1 MKDVPRLA
9 RDIMKK
15 DVVTLEERE
24 SLENLEEA
32 MRAMRFRHMPVVDG
46 KRLIG
51 LITQRDL
58 LRVSA
63 STLLPARREQHEL
76 LTKRFTVGEI
86 MMRDVQTVGPDTP
99 LAEVARTMRR
109 SKVGCLPVVDRD
121 NTLAGIITEADFV
134 ELCESLLARP

>member
-1 MKDVPRLA
+1 MKDLPRLA

-32 MRAMRFRHMPVVDG
+32 MRAMRFRHMPVVEG

-51 LITQRDL
+51 LVTQRDL

-76 LTKRFTVGEI
+76 LTKRFTVGDI
-86 MMRDVQTVGPDTP
+86 MMRD
-99 LAEVARTMRR
+99 
-109 SKVGCLPVVDRD
+109 VDRD

-134 ELCESLLARP
+134 ELCEQLLTRP

>member
-1 MKDVPRLA
+1 MKDLPRLA

-15 DVVTLEERE
+15 DVVTLEEKE

-63 STLLPARREQHEL
+63 STLLPARHEQHEL
-76 LTKRFTVGEI
+76 LTKRFTVGDI
-86 MMRDVQTVGPDTP
+86 MMRDVQTVGPNAL
-99 LAEVARTMRR
+99 LAEVTRMMRLN
-109 SKVGCLPVVDRD
+109 KLGCLPVVDGD
-121 NTLAGIITEADFV
+121 NTLVGIITEADFV
-134 ELCESLLARP
+134 ELCEHLLTRR

>member
-1 MKDVPRLA
+1 MKDLPRLA

-32 MRAMRFRHMPVVDG
+32 MRAMRFRHIPVVDG

-76 LTKRFTVGEI
+76 LTKRFTVGDI
-86 MMRDVQTVGPDTP
+86 MMRDVKTVGPDTP
-99 LAEVARTMRR
+99 LAEVTRTMRR
-109 SKVGCLPVVDRD
+109 NKLGCLPVVDGD
-121 NTLAGIITEADFV
+121 NTLVGIITEADFV
-134 ELCESLLARP
+134 ELCEHLLTRP